1 MICVHPKKRATL
13 EEIKQHRWVNEGY
26 TSPPKSY
33 LPPRQAL
40 TSENIDDELVEK
52 VINFGYSEEDIIEKL
67 TSVEAN
73 AARETYY
80 LLKEMYER
88 EEKLTNGDK
97 VSFFFFYFSWCWFPH
112 VLCVRRRNHRS
123 QYRWHSR
130 ARRPSRRQ
138 QHWTQLP
145 RTVSRQSTATPPQ
158 AVLSAVAP
166 AVATSTRRLSTTLS
180 DRPRHARAVC
190 HPPAR

>member
-97 VSFFFFYFSWCWFPH
+97 VSFFFFISLGAGSLMFCA
-112 VLCVRRRNHRS
+112 CAAEITGRN
-123 QYRWHSR
+123 
-130 ARRPSRRQ
+130 
-138 QHWTQLP
+138 
-145 RTVSRQSTATPPQ
+145 TAGT
-158 AVLSAVAP
+158 VAP
-166 AVATSTRRLSTTLS
+166 VGQAGDSSTGLNCRGR
-180 DRPRHARAVC
+180 
-190 HPPAR
+190 